1 MTQEPGSVHLSTLK
15 ESTQAWLTDRKIKGF
30 YTGLTSCKSWF
41 VCFFSM
47 SFYLSCFCVQWLR
60 ATALRREP
68 SPAWPWPGW
77 ASSPPTWCWLASR
90 QTGWATCWRQS
101 STSLSFKEHLI
112 SILLWGFLGN
122 FKSQWWLLPFFTTH
136 PQCMLHTNAYPEWG
150 MVLTSR
156 STSKLRRLCRAMLK
170 VLSHVFL
177 LERGKYISSLTGAN
191 ILFLHIMTGAN
202 IFPLQLHWCRIPFC
216 LSFACFVRCP
226 I

>member
-30 YTGLTSCKSWF
+30 YTGLFLAKVGSS
-41 VCFFSM
+41 VFSQCICHAV
-47 SFYLSCFCVQWLR
+47 SLYEESFCVQWLR

-150 MVLTSR
+150 MVSTSQ

-170 VLSHVFL
+170 VLSHVSL

-202 IFPLQLHWCRIPFC
+202 IFPLQLHWCRIP
-216 LSFACFVRCP
+216 SS
-226 I
+226 

>member
-112 SILLWGFLGN
+112 SILLWGFLGKVSMMTPSPLYN
-122 FKSQWWLLPFFTTH
+122 TSAVYVTHQCLSRVRNGLDFSEHFKAEETLQGDAEGAVSCFPPWKGQI
-136 PQCMLHTNAYPEWG
+136 Y
-150 MVLTSR
+150 
-156 STSKLRRLCRAMLK
+156 
-170 VLSHVFL
+170 FL
-177 LERGKYISSLTGAN
+177 LDWGKYIISTYHDRGKYISSTA
-191 ILFLHIMTGAN
+191 
-202 IFPLQLHWCRIPFC
+202 PLM
-216 LSFACFVRCP
+216 
-226 I
+226 

>member
-1 MTQEPGSVHLSTLK
+1 MQAHVLWKVHFLGFFLNETSLFYWKVHFLRFLNWTSSKNPKFLIEPSGCIHSDTVSWSVCICHAVPLYE
-15 ESTQAWLTDRKIKGF
+15 ES
-30 YTGLTSCKSWF
+30 
-41 VCFFSM
+41 
-47 SFYLSCFCVQWLR
+47 FCVQWLR

-150 MVLTSR
+150 MVSTSP

-170 VLSHVFL
+170 VLSHVSL
-177 LERGKYISSLTGAN
+177 L
-191 ILFLHIMTGAN
+191 
-202 IFPLQLHWCRIPFC
+202 
-216 LSFACFVRCP
+216 
-226 I
+226 